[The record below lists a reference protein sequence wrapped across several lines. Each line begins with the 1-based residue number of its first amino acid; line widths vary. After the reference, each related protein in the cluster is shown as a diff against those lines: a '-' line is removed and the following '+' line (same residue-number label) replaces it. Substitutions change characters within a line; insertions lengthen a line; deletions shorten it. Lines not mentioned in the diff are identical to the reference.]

1 VITLLAL
8 GLWALLGRAP
18 EPATPPTLPSAAAS
32 ASVAAPPAATLP
44 FAVVAFDA
52 PGGDAVG
59 ALEPGR
65 AYTLLNTEGDW
76 MHIEAQGSGTVWVR
90 AWEVQ
95 GQPKPTAIPPT
106 PVPTS
111 APAPVYQQP
120 AYVPLQP
127 AQTCVPVLDGDF
139 GGLLGQACGATSE
152 ERQQRALELLQ
163 AADSNR

>member
-1 VITLLAL
+1 MN
-8 GLWALLGRAP
+8 GC
-18 EPATPPTLPSAAAS
+18 
-32 ASVAAPPAATLP
+32 
-44 FAVVAFDA
+44 
-52 PGGDAVG
+52 
-59 ALEPGR
+59 
-65 AYTLLNTEGDW
+65 DW
-76 MHIEAQGSGTVWVR
+76 SSDVCSSDLVR

-111 APAPVYQQP
+111 VPGPVYQP

-152 ERQQRALELLQ
+152 ERQARALELLQ